1 MLKLVEQN
9 NTRDGGHGLHH
20 EIIHNHIRYQL
31 SRECVSTTIQIP
43 MMITIIIIIMIHIRY
58 RHSHAAAILR
68 TNGGGFIRHVS
79 VIRRTHEEVTADDFP
94 LRLMLV
100 LGQEEERDVLT
111 SHSSGRFGLQK
122 YVLVL
127 VWLNVSL
134 AHIFHARVEV
144 SEAAHHAVR
153 AWSGA

>member
-1 MLKLVEQN
+1 M
-9 NTRDGGHGLHH
+9 
-20 EIIHNHIRYQL
+20 
-31 SRECVSTTIQIP
+31 QIP
-43 MMITIIIIIMIHIRY
+43 MIIFIIIMIIMRIHIRY
-58 RHSHAAAILR
+58 LHSHAAATLR

-79 VIRRTHEEVTADDFP
+79 VIRRTHEEVTGDDFP

-100 LGQEEERDVLT
+100 LGQEEERNVLT

-144 SEAAHHAVR
+144 SEEAHHAVLGQEPDD
-153 AWSGA
+153 GADGEREDVKQKIYELFPSFRE